1 MELNVHNL
9 FLRDAIDEI
18 MIKFDECE
26 EIGDNILAIIHGH
39 KHGTRIRDYIRSEG
53 FLNEVNRKG
62 HKITNKSFSDKG
74 VTIFQLRPS
83 IKSLKKR
90 PIIKSE
96 SSKNPSKNKVSGI
109 YCIKCKEIMVLLKEF
124 NWYKCP
130 KCGKLTKR

>member
-9 FLRDAIDEI
+9 FLKDAIDEI

-26 EIGDNILAIIHGH
+26 EIGDIILVIIHGH
-39 KHGTRIRDYIRSEG
+39 KHGTRIRDYIRSDG

-74 VTIFQLRPS
+74 VTIFQIRPS
-83 IKSLKKR
+83 IRSSKKS
-90 PIIKSE
+90 PIAKFE
-96 SSKNPSKNKVSGI
+96 SSENTSKNKVSGI

-130 KCGKLTKR
+130 KCGKLKKR